1 MPALYHIGETSTHDV
16 VIFPIIQGGQF
27 GIREEERALAML
39 FDEIDRNANQSV
51 PAMDITSGYFGIY
64 KDYCSL
70 MLQSRMGCRI
80 LAASPKVKEFDLF
93 YIALLKGF
101 YRPTVFTDLEVYLV
115 VYLKDIPFSS
125 NALCVHLQEWE
136 KDGWTYH
143 AKENSDPYLTLFGST
158 NLNSRSANLDTE
170 LSFILATTSSKL
182 RRRLAHEVEDL
193 WSHAQAWRGME
204 RRVRLGT
211 KAIVAAVGG
220 ML

>member
-101 YRPTVFTDLEVYLV
+101 YRPTVFTDLEAYLV

-125 NALCVHLQEWE
+125 NALCVQYAMRGVCRVQATQGLVFRNGRRT
-136 KDGWTYH
+136 DGH
-143 AKENSDPYLTLFGST
+143 IMP
-158 NLNSRSANLDTE
+158 
-170 LSFILATTSSKL
+170 
-182 RRRLAHEVEDL
+182 
-193 WSHAQAWRGME
+193 
-204 RRVRLGT
+204 RVR
-211 KAIVAAVGG
+211 V
-220 ML
+220 